1 MKKYQVFF
9 LLFILSLIACNDTS
23 DSITSIN
30 EGKLLLNRVIVDGR
44 LYKEFS
50 YDADAKLIQMNEYYN
65 DSLSNSETYQY
76 NSDGRLEKRIHDG
89 FVDTFEYNENG
100 LLISYTSYYSRTAK
114 QWNEKYQYNS
124 SNQIQKGITFYN
136 GEKRGYVEYKY
147 DIHNNTIER
156 KEFEDIDNFLIS
168 EQRMQFDD
176 YKNPYPLNFPMDIVQ
191 KNNIKKYY
199 YYLAIMSYPPPEY
212 ESVYEYNSDRLPIKE
227 SRTYLNGKKT
237 VYEYVYISK

>member
-30 EGKLLLNRVIVDGR
+30 EGKLLLNRVMVDGK

-114 QWNEKYQYNS
+114 QWNEEYQYNS

-136 GEKRGYVEYKY
+136 GEKRGYVEYQYVIKLRDLPVISSGARNLLTKLIY
-147 DIHNNTIER
+147 WIYR
-156 KEFEDIDNFLIS
+156 FLTRFAS
-168 EQRMQFDD
+168 FGMTLLF
-176 YKNPYPLNFPMDIVQ
+176 LNLMTLR
-191 KNNIKKYY
+191 Y
-199 YYLAIMSYPPPEY
+199 
-212 ESVYEYNSDRLPIKE
+212 R
-227 SRTYLNGKKT
+227 
-237 VYEYVYISK
+237 